1 MSATTAIV
9 CYALYAV
16 SVQANETFLLTVLP
30 VVFAIARYL
39 MLVLVQARGQDPDDL
54 VTRDPALVGAIVAW
68 AALCVAVLYGGLRLV
83 PAARG

>member
-1 MSATTAIV
+1 
-9 CYALYAV
+9 
-16 SVQANETFLLTVLP
+16 
-30 VVFAIARYL
+30 

-54 VTRDPALVGAIVAW
+54 VTRDPALVAW